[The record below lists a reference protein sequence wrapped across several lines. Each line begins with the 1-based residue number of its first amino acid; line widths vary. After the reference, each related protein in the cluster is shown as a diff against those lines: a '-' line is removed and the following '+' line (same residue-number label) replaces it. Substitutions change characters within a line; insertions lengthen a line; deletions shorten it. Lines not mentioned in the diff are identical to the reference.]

1 MLRKRYTVVVVGE
14 GGMALAQRSEVS
26 RHRSERDARAA
37 AEEARGRLTVMHGDG
52 AGSYRV
58 VIERDGIALD
68 DDMGP
73 RPAILDLD
81 LERDAPE
88 VLRATPD
95 PPEGVRVIRGPAADD
110 GEEGGE
116 TAEQPALF
124 GDLDAA
130 GDAEL
135 EELLEDAPSGGD
147 ADAPGAGSR
156 PRDRDHRP
164 RMPTLDDIPS
174 GRVPDDVLRRFEE
187 AIAREE
193 RRRAQRP
200 PGGAG

>member
-1 MLRKRYTVVVVGE
+1 
-14 GGMALAQRSEVS
+14 MALAQRSEMS
-26 RHRSERDARAA
+26 RHRSEREARAA
-37 AEEARGRLTVMHGDG
+37 AEEARSRLTVMHGDR

-58 VIERDGIALD
+58 VIERDGMLLED
-68 DDMGP
+68 DLGP
-73 RPAILDLD
+73 RPAIIDLD

-88 VLRATPD
+88 LLRPD
-95 PPEGVRVIRGPAADD
+95 PEPGDAVRVIRRRPAEPEHERQD
-110 GEEGGE
+110 
-116 TAEQPALF
+116 TAEQPPLF
-124 GDLDAA
+124 ADLDEA

-135 EELLEDAPSGGD
+135 EDLLEDGPAPPPS
-147 ADAPGAGSR
+147 AIPGPDPR
-156 PRDRDHRP
+156 PRDRDQRP